1 MAISAVH
8 RVEIPELLVAPRY
21 SFAEADRLARV
32 RTGTSKRWTRGYSYD
47 SPAGARVSKPPVGQ
61 PQPSPDAAAS
71 FADLI
76 EVAAIHGL
84 RELGFSLPQIRD
96 IVDSCQ
102 QIFES
107 DRPLLSHRF
116 KVDGRDAFVQ
126 GDDGVLVSVLRG
138 KRRTAWDDVLDRFLA
153 SVDYRDGWAHR
164 WWPEGRA
171 RKVVIDPDFG
181 FGLPVVAGTG
191 VRTEILVERTEVGE
205 SVDEIAAD
213 FGVSPDA
220 VRDAIQFERS
230 LVA

>member
-1 MAISAVH
+1 MAIGAVH
-8 RVEIPELLVAPRY
+8 EVGIPESIVAPRY

-32 RTGTSKRWTRGYSYD
+32 RTGTSKRWTRGYAYD
-47 SPAGARVSKPPVGQ
+47 SPAGERVSKPPVGKAQ
-61 PQPSPDAAAS
+61 SPSDAAAS

-96 IVDSCQ
+96 IVDGCQ

-107 DRPLLSHRF
+107 ERPLLSHRF
-116 KVDGRDAFVQ
+116 RVDGRDAFVQ

-153 SVDYRDGWAHR
+153 SVDYRDGWVHR
-164 WWPEGRA
+164 WWPGGRT
-171 RKVVIDPDFG
+171 RQVVIDPDFG

-191 VRTEILVERTEVGE
+191 VRTEILLERSAAGE
-205 SVDEIAAD
+205 SVDEIAGD
-213 FGVSPDA
+213 FAVSAEA
-220 VRDAIQFERS
+220 VRDALKFEHS